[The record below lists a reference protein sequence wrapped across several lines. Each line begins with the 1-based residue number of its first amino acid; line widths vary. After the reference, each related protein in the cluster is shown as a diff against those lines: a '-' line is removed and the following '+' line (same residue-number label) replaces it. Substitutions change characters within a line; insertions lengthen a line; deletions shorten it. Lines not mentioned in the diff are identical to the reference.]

1 VTERVSEAAPTASTR
16 PAQPAEYLAQVR
28 WSDPDQLGHVNH
40 ARYLSYF
47 EDARMMLLAGAPTG
61 VPGSAADRGCIAAR
75 VAVDYAAPVEFRPG
89 LTLRVETGVGA
100 IGTSSWTLAQRMY
113 DGEQVVARCECVLVA
128 YSYADAKARP
138 LDDDERAY
146 WQRFAVAG

>member
-1 VTERVSEAAPTASTR
+1 MTEQVEQSESTSAPAV
-16 PAQPAEYLAQVR
+16 YLAQVR

-47 EDARMMLLAGAPTG
+47 EDARMELLAGAPTG
-61 VPGSAADRGCIAAR
+61 VPGSPADRGCIAAR

-89 LTLRVETGVGA
+89 LVLRVETEVAA
-100 IGTSSWTLAQRMY
+100 IGTSSWTLAQRMC
-113 DGEQVVARCECVLVA
+113 DGERPVARCECVLVA
-128 YSYADAKARP
+128 YSYAESKPRP